1 MKTKKL
7 LVSSLIQYNFD
18 YTCSAWYS
26 GLSNKMKC
34 RMQRSQNKIV
44 RVLLNAPPRFRIDA
58 NEFKTVGLL
67 PVDCRVE
74 QLKLGH
80 MFNIINLKA
89 HQNI

>member
-1 MKTKKL
+1 
-7 LVSSLIQYNFD
+7 
-18 YTCSAWYS
+18 
-26 GLSNKMKC
+26 MKC

-44 RVLLNAPPRFRIDA
+44 RFWSNAPARFHVGT

-80 MFNIINLKA
+80 LFNIINVQAPEYVRTNGELIHPQEPA
-89 HQNI
+89 TWHVLFEE